1 MYKRSLALLAP
12 VAIVSCVTVNIYFP
26 AAAAEKAADQIIL
39 DVWHQQGGAAEAT
52 KAATTPPAAK
62 NSGAKK
68 AEQSAL
74 DPRRIVVA
82 ALNAISG
89 EAHAQNVDFN
99 ASSPQIEQIKARMAS
114 RFGELRP
121 FLDSG
126 AIGLTAD
133 GLIAV
138 HYANAASLADRARI
152 NQLVSDEY
160 KDRKAIYQAIADAN
174 NQPGWAGQIQKTFA
188 ERWISQAQS
197 GWWYQ
202 SGGGWKKK

>member
-62 NSGAKK
+62 NSGAKN
-68 AEQSAL
+68 EHSAL

-82 ALNAISG
+82 ALSAISG

-133 GLIAV
+133 GFIAV
-138 HYANAASLADRARI
+138 HDANAASLADRARM
-152 NQLVSDEY
+152 NQLVSAEN
-160 KDRKAIYQAIADAN
+160 KDRKALYQAIADAN

>member
-62 NSGAKK
+62 NSGAKN
-68 AEQSAL
+68 EHSAL

-82 ALNAISG
+82 ALSAISG

-138 HYANAASLADRARI
+138 HDANAASLADRARM
-152 NQLVSDEY
+152 NQLVSAEN
-160 KDRKAIYQAIADAN
+160 KDRKALYQAIADAN
-174 NQPGWAGQIQKTFA
+174 NQPSWAGQIQKTFA

>member
-12 VAIVSCVTVNIYFP
+12 IAVVSCVTVNIYFP

-62 NSGAKK
+62 NSGAKN
-68 AEQSAL
+68 EHSAL

-82 ALNAISG
+82 ALSAISG

-138 HYANAASLADRARI
+138 HDANAASLADRARM
-152 NQLVSDEY
+152 NQLVSAEN
-160 KDRKAIYQAIADAN
+160 KDRKALYQAIADAN

-202 SGGGWKKK
+202 SGGSWKKK

>member
-12 VAIVSCVTVNIYFP
+12 AAIVSCVTVNIYFP
-26 AAAAEKAADQIIL
+26 AAAVEKAADQIIL
-39 DVWHQQGGAAEAT
+39 DVWHKQNDDGKTGNAT
-52 KAATTPPAAK
+52 PLPK
-62 NSGAKK
+62 SGEKK
-68 AEQSAL
+68 KDEQSAL
-74 DPRRIVVA
+74 DPRRLVVA
-82 ALNAISG
+82 ALSAISG

-126 AIGLTAD
+126 AVGLTAD
-133 GLIAV
+133 GLVAV
-138 HYANAASLADRARI
+138 HDANAASLADRARM
-152 NQLVSDEY
+152 NQLVSAEN
-160 KDRKAIYQAIADAN
+160 KDRKALYQAIADAN
-174 NQPGWAGQIQKTFA
+174 NQPGWADKIQKTFA

>member
-39 DVWHQQGGAAEAT
+39 DVWHQQGDSAKPAT
-52 KAATTPPAAK
+52 ATPPAK
-62 NSGAKK
+62 SGAKK

-82 ALNAISG
+82 ALSAISG

-138 HYANAASLADRARI
+138 
-152 NQLVSDEY
+152 QLVSAEN
-160 KDRKAIYQAIADAN
+160 KDRKALYQAIADAN

>member
-62 NSGAKK
+62 NSVAKN
-68 AEQSAL
+68 EHSAL

-82 ALNAISG
+82 ALSAISG

-138 HYANAASLADRARI
+138 HDANAASLADRARM
-152 NQLVSDEY
+152 NQLVSAEN
-160 KDRKAIYQAIADAN
+160 KDRKALYQAIADAN

>member
-12 VAIVSCVTVNIYFP
+12 IAVVSCVTVNIYFP
-26 AAAAEKAADQIIL
+26 AAAVEKAADQIIL

-62 NSGAKK
+62 NSGAKN
-68 AEQSAL
+68 EHSAL
-74 DPRRIVVA
+74 DPRRIVVT
-82 ALNAISG
+82 ALSAISG

-126 AIGLTAD
+126 AVGLTGD
-133 GLIAV
+133 GLVAV
-138 HYANAASLADRARI
+138 HDANAASMAERARM
-152 NQLVSDEY
+152 NQLVNAEN
-160 KDRKAIYQAIADAN
+160 KDRKALYQAIADAN

>member
-12 VAIVSCVTVNIYFP
+12 IAVVSCVTVNIYFP

-39 DVWHQQGGAAEAT
+39 DVWHQQGGAADAT
-52 KAATTPPAAK
+52 KTATPPATK
-62 NSGAKK
+62 NSGAKN
-68 AEQSAL
+68 EHSAL

-82 ALNAISG
+82 ALSAISG

-126 AIGLTAD
+126 AVGLTGD
-133 GLIAV
+133 GLVAV
-138 HYANAASLADRARI
+138 HDANAASMAERARM
-152 NQLVSDEY
+152 NQLVNAEN
-160 KDRKAIYQAIADAN
+160 KDRKALYQAIADAN

-202 SGGGWKKK
+202 SGGSWKQK

>member
-62 NSGAKK
+62 NSGAKN
-68 AEQSAL
+68 EHSAL

-82 ALNAISG
+82 ALSAISG

-99 ASSPQIEQIKARMAS
+99 ASSPQIEQIKARMAI

-138 HYANAASLADRARI
+138 HDANAASLADRARM
-152 NQLVSDEY
+152 NQLVSAEN
-160 KDRKAIYQAIADAN
+160 KDRKALYQAIADAN
-174 NQPGWAGQIQKTFA
+174 NQPGWAGQIQRTFA

>member
-12 VAIVSCVTVNIYFP
+12 IAVVSCVTVNIYFP
-26 AAAAEKAADQIIL
+26 AAAVEKAADQIIL

-62 NSGAKK
+62 NSGAKN
-68 AEQSAL
+68 EHSAL
-74 DPRRIVVA
+74 DPRRIVVT
-82 ALNAISG
+82 ALSAISG

-126 AIGLTAD
+126 AVGLTGD
-133 GLIAV
+133 GLVAV
-138 HYANAASLADRARI
+138 HDANAASMAERARM
-152 NQLVSDEY
+152 NQLVNAEN
-160 KDRKAIYQAIADAN
+160 KDRKALYQAIADAN

-202 SGGGWKKK
+202 SGGSWKKK

>member
-1 MYKRSLALLAP
+1 MYKRSLTLLAP

-62 NSGAKK
+62 NSGAKN
-68 AEQSAL
+68 EHSAL

-82 ALNAISG
+82 ALSAISG

-138 HYANAASLADRARI
+138 HDANAASLADRARM
-152 NQLVSDEY
+152 NQLVSAEN
-160 KDRKAIYQAIADAN
+160 KDRKALYQAIADAN

>member
-12 VAIVSCVTVNIYFP
+12 IAVVSCVTVNIYFP

-62 NSGAKK
+62 NSGAKN
-68 AEQSAL
+68 EHSAL

-82 ALNAISG
+82 ALSAISG

-138 HYANAASLADRARI
+138 HDANAASLADRARM
-152 NQLVSDEY
+152 NQLVSAEN
-160 KDRKAIYQAIADAN
+160 KDRKALYQAIADAN

-202 SGGGWKKK
+202 SGGSWKQK

>member
-12 VAIVSCVTVNIYFP
+12 IAVVSCVTVNIYFP

-62 NSGAKK
+62 NSGAKN
-68 AEQSAL
+68 EHSAL

-82 ALNAISG
+82 ALSAISG

-126 AIGLTAD
+126 AVGLTGD
-133 GLIAV
+133 GLVAV
-138 HYANAASLADRARI
+138 HDANAASMAERARM
-152 NQLVSDEY
+152 NQLVNAEN
-160 KDRKAIYQAIADAN
+160 KDRKALYQAIADAN
-174 NQPGWAGQIQKTFA
+174 NQPSWAAQIQKTFA
-188 ERWISQAQS
+188 ERWITQANK

-202 SGGGWKKK
+202 SGDGWKQK

>member
-12 VAIVSCVTVNIYFP
+12 IAVVSCVTVNIYFP

-62 NSGAKK
+62 NSGAKN
-68 AEQSAL
+68 EHSAL

-82 ALNAISG
+82 ALSAISG

-126 AIGLTAD
+126 AVGLTGD
-133 GLIAV
+133 GLVAV
-138 HYANAASLADRARI
+138 HDANAASLAERARM
-152 NQLVSDEY
+152 NQLVNAEN
-160 KDRKAIYQAIADAN
+160 KDRKALYQAIADAN

-202 SGGGWKKK
+202 SGGSWKQK

>member
-12 VAIVSCVTVNIYFP
+12 IAVVSCVTVNIYFP

-62 NSGAKK
+62 NSGAKN
-68 AEQSAL
+68 EYSAL

-82 ALNAISG
+82 ALSAISG

-126 AIGLTAD
+126 AVGLTGD
-133 GLIAV
+133 GLVAV
-138 HYANAASLADRARI
+138 HDANAASMAERARM
-152 NQLVSDEY
+152 NQLVNAEN
-160 KDRKAIYQAIADAN
+160 KDRKALYQAIADAN

-202 SGGGWKKK
+202 SGGSWKKK

>member
-12 VAIVSCVTVNIYFP
+12 IAVVSCVTVNIYFP

-39 DVWHQQGGAAEAT
+39 DVWHQQGGAADAT
-52 KAATTPPAAK
+52 KTATPPATK
-62 NSGAKK
+62 NSGAKN
-68 AEQSAL
+68 EHSAL

-82 ALNAISG
+82 ALSAISG

-126 AIGLTAD
+126 AVGLTGD
-133 GLIAV
+133 GLVAV
-138 HYANAASLADRARI
+138 HDANAASMAERARM
-152 NQLVSDEY
+152 NQLVNAEN
-160 KDRKAIYQAIADAN
+160 KDRKALYQAIADAN

-188 ERWISQAQS
+188 ERWITQAS
-197 GWWYQ
+197 KGWWYQ
-202 SGGGWKKK
+202 SGGGWKQK

>member
-138 HYANAASLADRARI
+138 HDANAASLADRARM
-152 NQLVSDEY
+152 NQLVSAEN
-160 KDRKAIYQAIADAN
+160 KDRKALYQAIADAN

-202 SGGGWKKK
+202 SGGSWKQK

>member
-12 VAIVSCVTVNIYFP
+12 IAVVSCVTVNIYFP

-39 DVWHQQGGAAEAT
+39 DVWHQQGDAAEAT

-62 NSGAKK
+62 NSGAKN
-68 AEQSAL
+68 EHSAL

-82 ALNAISG
+82 ALSAISG

-138 HYANAASLADRARI
+138 HDANAASLADRARM
-152 NQLVSDEY
+152 NQLVSAEN
-160 KDRKAIYQAIADAN
+160 KDRKALYQAIADAN

-202 SGGGWKKK
+202 SGGSWKKK

>member
-52 KAATTPPAAK
+52 KATTTPPAAK
-62 NSGAKK
+62 NSGAKN
-68 AEQSAL
+68 EHSAL

-82 ALNAISG
+82 ALSAISG

-138 HYANAASLADRARI
+138 HDANAASLADRARM
-152 NQLVSDEY
+152 NQLVSAEN
-160 KDRKAIYQAIADAN
+160 KDRKALYQAIADAN

>member
-12 VAIVSCVTVNIYFP
+12 IAVVSCVTVNIYFP

-62 NSGAKK
+62 NSGAKN
-68 AEQSAL
+68 EHSAL

-82 ALNAISG
+82 ALSAISG

-114 RFGELRP
+114 RFSELRP

-126 AIGLTAD
+126 AIGLTGD

-138 HYANAASLADRARI
+138 HDANAASLADRARM
-152 NQLVSDEY
+152 NQLVSAEN
-160 KDRKAIYQAIADAN
+160 KDRKALYQAIADAN

-202 SGGGWKKK
+202 SGGAWKKK

>member
-12 VAIVSCVTVNIYFP
+12 IAIVSCVTVNIYFP

-39 DVWHQQGGAAEAT
+39 DVWHKQNDDAKTGSSAT
-52 KAATTPPAAK
+52 PLPK
-62 NSGAKK
+62 SSEKK
-68 AEQSAL
+68 KDEQSAL
-74 DPRRIVVA
+74 DPRRLVVA
-82 ALNAISG
+82 ALSAISG

-138 HYANAASLADRARI
+138 HDANAASLADRARM
-152 NQLVSDEY
+152 NQLVSAEN
-160 KDRKAIYQAIADAN
+160 KDRKALYQAIADAN

>member
-12 VAIVSCVTVNIYFP
+12 IAVVSCVTVNIYFP

-62 NSGAKK
+62 NSGAKN
-68 AEQSAL
+68 EHSAL

-82 ALNAISG
+82 ALSAISG

-126 AIGLTAD
+126 AVGLTGD
-133 GLIAV
+133 GLVAV
-138 HYANAASLADRARI
+138 HDANAASMAERARM
-152 NQLVSDEY
+152 NQLVNAEN
-160 KDRKAIYQAIADAN
+160 KDRKALYQAIADAN

-202 SGGGWKKK
+202 SGGSWKQK

>member
-12 VAIVSCVTVNIYFP
+12 IAVVSCVTVNIYFP

-52 KAATTPPAAK
+52 KAATTTPAAK
-62 NSGAKK
+62 NSGAKN
-68 AEQSAL
+68 EHSAL

-82 ALNAISG
+82 ALSAISG

-126 AIGLTAD
+126 AVGLTGD
-133 GLIAV
+133 GLVAV
-138 HYANAASLADRARI
+138 HDANAASMAERARM
-152 NQLVSDEY
+152 NQLVNAEN
-160 KDRKAIYQAIADAN
+160 KDRKALYQAIADAN

-202 SGGGWKKK
+202 SGGSWKQK

>member
-12 VAIVSCVTVNIYFP
+12 IAVVSCVTVNIYFP
-26 AAAAEKAADQIIL
+26 AAAVEKAADQIIL

-62 NSGAKK
+62 NSGAKN
-68 AEQSAL
+68 EHSAL
-74 DPRRIVVA
+74 DPRRIVVT
-82 ALNAISG
+82 ALSAISG

-126 AIGLTAD
+126 AVGLTGD
-133 GLIAV
+133 GLVAV
-138 HYANAASLADRARI
+138 HDANAASMAERARM
-152 NQLVSDEY
+152 NQLVNAEN
-160 KDRKAIYQAIADAN
+160 KDRKALYQAIADAN

-202 SGGGWKKK
+202 SGGSWKQK

>member
-12 VAIVSCVTVNIYFP
+12 IAVVSCVTVNIYFP

-62 NSGAKK
+62 NSGAKN
-68 AEQSAL
+68 EHSAL

-82 ALNAISG
+82 ALSAISG

-138 HYANAASLADRARI
+138 HDANAASLADRARM
-152 NQLVSDEY
+152 NQLVSAEN
-160 KDRKAIYQAIADAN
+160 KDRKARYQAIADAN

-202 SGGGWKKK
+202 SGGSWKKN

>member
-12 VAIVSCVTVNIYFP
+12 IAVVSCVTVNIYFP

-52 KAATTPPAAK
+52 KAATTPPADK
-62 NSGAKK
+62 NSGAKN
-68 AEQSAL
+68 EHSAL

-82 ALNAISG
+82 ALSAISG

-126 AIGLTAD
+126 AVGLTGD
-133 GLIAV
+133 GLVAV
-138 HYANAASLADRARI
+138 HDANAASMAERARM
-152 NQLVSDEY
+152 NQLVSAEN
-160 KDRKAIYQAIADAN
+160 KDRKALYQAIADAN

>member
-39 DVWHQQGGAAEAT
+39 EVWHQQGGAAEAT

-62 NSGAKK
+62 NSGAKN
-68 AEQSAL
+68 EHSAL

-82 ALNAISG
+82 ALSAISG

-138 HYANAASLADRARI
+138 HDANAASLADRARM
-152 NQLVSDEY
+152 NQLVSAEN
-160 KDRKAIYQAIADAN
+160 KDRKALYQAIADAN

>member
-12 VAIVSCVTVNIYFP
+12 IAVVSCVTVNIYFP

-62 NSGAKK
+62 NSGAKN
-68 AEQSAL
+68 EHSAL
-74 DPRRIVVA
+74 DPRRIVVT
-82 ALNAISG
+82 ALSAISG

-126 AIGLTAD
+126 AVGLTGD
-133 GLIAV
+133 GLVAV
-138 HYANAASLADRARI
+138 HDANAASMAERARM
-152 NQLVSDEY
+152 NQLVNAEN
-160 KDRKAIYQAIADAN
+160 KDRKALYQAIADAN

-202 SGGGWKKK
+202 SGGSWKKK

>member
-12 VAIVSCVTVNIYFP
+12 IAVVSCVTVNIYFP

-62 NSGAKK
+62 NSGAKN
-68 AEQSAL
+68 EHSAL
-74 DPRRIVVA
+74 DPRRIVVT
-82 ALNAISG
+82 ALSAISG

-126 AIGLTAD
+126 AVGLTGD
-133 GLIAV
+133 GLVAV
-138 HYANAASLADRARI
+138 HDANAASMAERARM
-152 NQLVSDEY
+152 NQLVNAEN
-160 KDRKAIYQAIADAN
+160 KDRKALYQAIADAN

-202 SGGGWKKK
+202 SGGSWKQK

>member
-82 ALNAISG
+82 ALSAISG

-138 HYANAASLADRARI
+138 HDANAASLADRARM
-152 NQLVSDEY
+152 NQLVSAEN
-160 KDRKAIYQAIADAN
+160 KDRKALYQAIADAN

-202 SGGGWKKK
+202 SGGSWKKK

>member
-12 VAIVSCVTVNIYFP
+12 IAVVSCVTVNIYFP

-39 DVWHQQGGAAEAT
+39 DVWHQQGGATDAP
-52 KAATTPPAAK
+52 KAATPPAAK
-62 NSGAKK
+62 TSGAKN
-68 AEQSAL
+68 EHSAL

-82 ALNAISG
+82 ALSAISG

-126 AIGLTAD
+126 AVGLTGD
-133 GLIAV
+133 GLVAV
-138 HYANAASLADRARI
+138 HDANAASMAERARM
-152 NQLVSDEY
+152 NQLVNAEN
-160 KDRKAIYQAIADAN
+160 KDRKALYQAIADAN

-202 SGGGWKKK
+202 SGGSWKKK

>member
-12 VAIVSCVTVNIYFP
+12 IAVVSCVTVNIYFP

-39 DVWHQQGGAAEAT
+39 DVWHQQGGAADVP
-52 KAATTPPAAK
+52 KAVTTPPAAK
-62 NSGAKK
+62 NSGAKN
-68 AEQSAL
+68 EHSAL

-82 ALNAISG
+82 ALSAISG

-138 HYANAASLADRARI
+138 HDANAASLADRARM
-152 NQLVSDEY
+152 NQLVSAEN
-160 KDRKAIYQAIADAN
+160 KDRKALYQAIADAN
-174 NQPGWAGQIQKTFA
+174 NQPGWAGQIQRTFA

>member
-39 DVWHQQGGAAEAT
+39 DVWHQQGDSAKPAT
-52 KAATTPPAAK
+52 ATPPAK
-62 NSGAKK
+62 SGAKK

-82 ALNAISG
+82 ALSAISG

-138 HYANAASLADRARI
+138 HDANAASLADRARM
-152 NQLVSDEY
+152 NQLVSAEN
-160 KDRKAIYQAIADAN
+160 KDRKALYQAIADAN
-174 NQPGWAGQIQKTFA
+174 NQPGWAGQIQRTFA

>member
-12 VAIVSCVTVNIYFP
+12 AAIVSCVTVNIYFP

-62 NSGAKK
+62 NSGAKN
-68 AEQSAL
+68 EHSAL

-138 HYANAASLADRARI
+138 HDANAASLADRARM
-152 NQLVSDEY
+152 NQLVSAEN
-160 KDRKAIYQAIADAN
+160 KDRKALYQAIADAN

>member
-12 VAIVSCVTVNIYFP
+12 IAVVSCVTVNIYFP

-62 NSGAKK
+62 NSGAKN
-68 AEQSAL
+68 EHSAL

-82 ALNAISG
+82 ALSAISG

-138 HYANAASLADRARI
+138 HDANAASMAERARM
-152 NQLVSDEY
+152 NQLVNAEN
-160 KDRKAIYQAIADAN
+160 KDRKALYQAIADAN